1 MVHADHGQCLAF
13 LSEEPAYMWRTKLQI
28 GCLLFLVLSLLP
40 AHAWSVRLKELA
52 DLQGVRSNHLI
63 GYGLVVGLND
73 TGDSVD
79 NGFTGQTL
87 GNMLERLRI
96 TTNRDDIDVD
106 NVAAV
111 MVTAE
116 LPSFSKPGDTL
127 DVVVSSLGDAESLSG
142 GTLIQT
148 PLSGPQ
154 GNVYAVAQ
162 GSVLVGGFSVG
173 GQAADIQQNHP
184 TVGRIPD
191 GASVEREVDFSL
203 PTSGRLTYRLH
214 EQDFTTVSR
223 ILAALNARFGPQTAS
238 ARDSGG
244 FQVHVPDEFG
254 KNLVSFI
261 SEVEQVQVQPGST
274 ARVVV
279 NERTGTIVMGGQV
292 RLDQVAVAHGNLK
305 LEITEKP
312 MVSQPGP
319 FARRGETAVVPRTEL
334 GVEEEEAQMMVM
346 QEGVSISDVA
356 AGLNTIGATP
366 RDMISILQAIKR
378 AGALHAELIVM

>member
-1 MVHADHGQCLAF
+1 M
-13 LSEEPAYMWRTKLQI
+13 RTIWLKVLP
-28 GCLLFLVLSLLP
+28 LFVLGLVLSTSDAWP
-40 AHAWSVRLKELA
+40 ARLKELA
-52 DLQGVRSNHLI
+52 NLEGVRSNQLI

-111 MVTAE
+111 MVTTE

-142 GTLIQT
+142 GILIQT

-154 GNVYAVAQ
+154 GDVYAVAQ
-162 GSVLVGGFSVG
+162 GPLLVGGFSFG
-173 GQAADIQQNHP
+173 GDAAQTQENHP

-191 GASVEREVDFSL
+191 GATVERKVDFSL
-203 PTSGRLTYRLH
+203 PTTGELTYRVS
-214 EQDFTTVSR
+214 EPDFTTVSR
-223 ILAALNARFGPQTAS
+223 IIDSLNAKFGSGTAT
-238 ARDSGG
+238 AQDSGG
-244 FQVHVPDEFG
+244 FRVQIPQEFRQ
-254 KNLVSFI
+254 NMVRFI
-261 SEVEQVQVQPGST
+261 SEVEQVNVQPGSK

-292 RLDQVAVAHGNLK
+292 KLDEVAVAHGNLK
-305 LEITEKP
+305 LEITETP
-312 MVSQPGP
+312 MVSQPPP
-319 FARRGETAVVPRTEL
+319 FSLQGETVEVPRTD
-334 GVEEEEAQMMVM
+334 VETEKEEAQMMVM
-346 QEGVSISDVA
+346 QEGVSISDIA

-366 RDMISILQAIKR
+366 RDMISILQAIKK
-378 AGALHAELIVM
+378 AGALHAELEVM

>member
-1 MVHADHGQCLAF
+1 MRSKWLKVLCF
-13 LSEEPAYMWRTKLQI
+13 LFL
-28 GCLLFLVLSLLP
+28 GLVLSCN
-40 AHAWSVRLKELA
+40 AWSVRLKELA
-52 DLQGVRSNHLI
+52 NLQGVRSNQLI

-96 TTNRDDIDVD
+96 TTNRNDIDVD

-111 MVTAE
+111 MVTTE

-154 GNVYAVAQ
+154 GDVYAAAQ
-162 GSVLVGGFSVG
+162 GSVLVGGFSAG
-173 GQAADIQQNHP
+173 GEAAEVQKNHP
-184 TVGRIPD
+184 TVGHIPE
-191 GASVEREVDFSL
+191 GATVEREVDFSL
-203 PTSGRLTYRLH
+203 PTTGELSYRVS
-214 EQDFTTVSR
+214 EPDFTTVSR
-223 ILAALNARFGPQTAS
+223 IIDSLNAKFGSGTAT

-244 FQVHVPDEFG
+244 FRVQVPEEFRQ
-254 KNLVSFI
+254 NMVQFI
-261 SEVEQVQVQPGST
+261 AEVEQVHVQPGSR

-292 RLDQVAVAHGNLK
+292 KLNQVAVAHGNLK
-305 LEITEKP
+305 LEITETP
-312 MVSQPGP
+312 MVSQPAP
-319 FARRGETAVVPRTEL
+319 FSLQGETVEVPRTDIE
-334 GVEEEEAQMMVM
+334 VEEDEAQMVVM

-366 RDMISILQAIKR
+366 RDMISILQAIKK
-378 AGALHAELIVM
+378 AGALHAELEVM

>member
-1 MVHADHGQCLAF
+1 
-13 LSEEPAYMWRTKLQI
+13 MWRTKLLI
-28 GCLLFLVLSLLP
+28 VCLLFLVLSLIP
-40 AHAWSVRLKELA
+40 ANAWSVRLKELA

-96 TTNRDDIDVD
+96 TTKRDDIDVD

-111 MVTAE
+111 MVTAD

-244 FQVHVPDEFG
+244 FQVHVPDDFKQNMVG
-254 KNLVSFI
+254 FI

-292 RLDQVAVAHGNLK
+292 KLDQVAVAHGNLK

>member
-1 MVHADHGQCLAF
+1 MSRIILKIMILCV
-13 LSEEPAYMWRTKLQI
+13 
-28 GCLLFLVLSLLP
+28 LVLLLYP
-40 AHAWSVRLKELA
+40 VDAQAVRLKELA

-73 TGDSVD
+73 TGDSDD
-79 NGFTGQTL
+79 NGFTSQTL
-87 GNMLERLRI
+87 ANMLERLRI
-96 TTNRDDIDVD
+96 TTDRDEIEMN

-116 LPSFSKPGDTL
+116 LPSFSKPGDNM

-154 GNVYAVAQ
+154 GDVYAVAQ
-162 GSVLVGGFSVG
+162 GPILVDGFSLG
-173 GQAADIQQNHP
+173 GQAAEIQKNHP

-191 GASVEREVDFSL
+191 GATVEREVDFSL
-203 PTSGRLTYRLH
+203 PTSGKLSYRVK
-214 EQDFTTVSR
+214 EQDFTTVAR
-223 ILAALNARFGPQTAS
+223 IIDSLNNRFGSGTAT
-238 ARDSGG
+238 AQDSGG
-244 FQVHVPDEFG
+244 FQVHIPGGFEH
-254 KNLVSFI
+254 NLVRFI
-261 SEVEQVQVQPGST
+261 SEVEQMEVQPGAV

-305 LEITEKP
+305 IQIQETP

-319 FARRGETAVVPRTEL
+319 FARRGESVVVPRTRL
-334 GVEEEEAQMMVM
+334 GFEEDEAQMVVM
-346 QEGVSISDVA
+346 QPGVSISDVA

-366 RDMISILQAIKR
+366 RDMISILQAIKK
-378 AGALHAELIVM
+378 AGALHAELVVM

>member
-1 MVHADHGQCLAF
+1 MRVSIQKISAVVLLIMVCSA
-13 LSEEPAYMWRTKLQI
+13 S
-28 GCLLFLVLSLLP
+28 S
-40 AHAWSVRLKELA
+40 AWSVRLKELA
-52 DLQGVRSNHLI
+52 DLQGVRSNQLI

-73 TGDSVD
+73 TGDSDD
-79 NGFTGQTL
+79 NGFTSQTL
-87 GNMLERLRI
+87 ANMLERLRI
-96 TTNRDDIDVD
+96 TTDREEIEME

-116 LPSFSKPGDTL
+116 LPSFSKAGDTV

-162 GSVLVGGFSVG
+162 GSVLVGGFSLG
-173 GQAADIQQNHP
+173 GEAAQIQKNHP

-191 GASVEREVDFSL
+191 GATVEREVDFEL
-203 PTSGRLTYRLH
+203 PTSGKLSYRVH

-223 ILAALNARFGPQTAS
+223 IIDTLNARFGPGTAT

-244 FQVHVPDEFG
+244 FQVRVPDGFEQ
-254 KNLVSFI
+254 NLIPFI
-261 SEVEQVQVQPGST
+261 AQVEQIQVRPGSK

-292 RLDQVAVAHGNLK
+292 QLDRVAVAHGNLK
-305 LEITEKP
+305 LQIQETP
-312 MVSQPGP
+312 MVSQPAP
-319 FARRGETAVVPRTEL
+319 FSRGGETVEVPRTQL
-334 GVEEEEAQMMVM
+334 GAEEEEAQMIVM
-346 QEGVSISDVA
+346 QQGVSISDVA
-356 AGLNTIGATP
+356 AGLNTIGASP
-366 RDMISILQAIKR
+366 RDMIAILQALKK
-378 AGALHAELIVM
+378 AGALHAELVVM